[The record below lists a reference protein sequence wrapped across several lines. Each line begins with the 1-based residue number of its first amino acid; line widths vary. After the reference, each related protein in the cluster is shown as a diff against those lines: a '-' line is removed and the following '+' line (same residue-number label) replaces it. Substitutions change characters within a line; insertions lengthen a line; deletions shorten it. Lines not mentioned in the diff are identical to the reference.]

1 MEKLLVRWSDGR
13 SKGTTS
19 LVKRSTIKKGTI
31 AVGEK
36 VVVVWGKTKRT
47 FNAEIVDV
55 NGGVRSAENARQDAS
70 NREPFVF
77 ELTAPAS
84 PTQAMNLPSATP
96 TPVLQVQQEDRI
108 VAALVDKLDVL
119 VDAVSRVEARLCR
132 LQTLEE
138 EVTALKEEV
147 RERCIHPQSSELQ
160 PNIIPEPEPQ
170 SLEEEP
176 SLPVLQPCIPPA
188 PYPSLEY
195 PPLPPSLQPCFP
207 TAPLLP
213 QEMSTL
219 GPMPYWHA
227 RDNCP
232 DTQMAPIVLQ
242 DVSTRAN
249 MATPPVGCYTISN
262 DVMTLALQSCR
273 SRRNL
278 AGRLAARVFTMREKM
293 SSNCRGKQGKSP
305 LDQGKLLTIFTV
317 CMQHFPLQRL
327 ETQQSADKDMRN
339 AVDEVCR
346 KTRTIAA
353 AEPENVTYT

>member
-1 MEKLLVRWSDGR
+1 MEGPRGQR
-13 SKGTTS
+13 TTS
-19 LVKRSTIKKGTI
+19 LVKSSTIKKGTI
-31 AVGEK
+31 AVREK
-36 VVVVWGKTKRT
+36 VVVAWGKTKRT

-55 NGGVRSAENARQDAS
+55 NGGVRSRQDAS
-70 NREPFVF
+70 NGEPFVF
-77 ELTAPAS
+77 ELAAPAS
-84 PTQAMNLPSATP
+84 PTQAMDLPSATP
-96 TPVLQVQQEDRI
+96 TPVLQDQQEDRI

-176 SLPVLQPCIPPA
+176 SPPALQPCIPPA

-195 PPLPPSLQPCFP
+195 PPLLPSLQPCFS
-207 TAPLLP
+207 TAPLPP
-213 QEMSTL
+213 QEMSTP

-249 MATPPVGCYTISN
+249 MTTPPVGCYTISN

-273 SRRNL
+273 SR
-278 AGRLAARVFTMREKM
+278 
-293 SSNCRGKQGKSP
+293 
-305 LDQGKLLTIFTV
+305 
-317 CMQHFPLQRL
+317 
-327 ETQQSADKDMRN
+327 
-339 AVDEVCR
+339 
-346 KTRTIAA
+346 
-353 AEPENVTYT
+353 